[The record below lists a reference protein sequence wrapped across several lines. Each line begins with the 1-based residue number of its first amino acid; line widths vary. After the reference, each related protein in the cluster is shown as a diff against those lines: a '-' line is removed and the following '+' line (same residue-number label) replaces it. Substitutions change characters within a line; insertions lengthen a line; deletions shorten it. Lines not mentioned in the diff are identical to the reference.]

1 MLTDIVMS
9 IMASLVICSI
19 ILYLP
24 VMNIDISSNVIS
36 QVLTAIV
43 LLLDDLILVRGQKFL
58 AVDWLTIDH
67 EDEEQQEQRM
77 KRFLEYDKRKEIR
90 LSCVLAVLGVL
101 LTGGFLVFLRNQA
114 LGAAMMILTFILANQ
129 HRIGR
134 NLSVRNLKKSIQR
147 AFPGWLMDIIL
158 LLQSENVQMA
168 FRKSQEHVPAV
179 LRHEVELLVERIEM
193 EPESAEP
200 YHKFFQE
207 FQIPEIHSAMSML
220 YAISMGSSNRAD
232 RQIGE
237 LIGRNLIMLDAAEK
251 ERLSNLS
258 SGMYLLFLAPVVTAS
273 LKLVTDMAIFML
285 TFLMNGNL
293 AVMG

>member
-1 MLTDIVMS
+1 
-9 IMASLVICSI
+9 
-19 ILYLP
+19 
-24 VMNIDISSNVIS
+24 
-36 QVLTAIV
+36 
-43 LLLDDLILVRGQKFL
+43 
-58 AVDWLTIDH
+58 
-67 EDEEQQEQRM
+67 
-77 KRFLEYDKRKEIR
+77 
-90 LSCVLAVLGVL
+90 
-101 LTGGFLVFLRNQA
+101 
-114 LGAAMMILTFILANQ
+114 
-129 HRIGR
+129 
-134 NLSVRNLKKSIQR
+134 
-147 AFPGWLMDIIL
+147 MDIIL